1 MELVV
6 GNIVEDLAR
15 WQKSYIASCV
25 AKEMADR
32 TIKIYSGILEELIE
46 FSRPH
51 QDQASIRDI
60 NQFFVTT
67 FLNEKAQVQAEAKE
81 RNPKGRHGF
90 GPSTKN
96 LYVAVIKKFL
106 LYISENNHDSHD
118 LTRSL
123 KDFKIKREKKLKPR
137 LEETEINKMLNFIEK
152 VKDGGKRA
160 ETSYRNVL
168 LFKIFLYT
176 GMRAEEMV
184 HLRFCDLVFRTET
197 EDKIVEGESGNK
209 TVSTVAHELCVIKL
223 AGKGSKER
231 LVYLPKS
238 VIEDELDFLLG
249 IRQPSDFIAFSTR
262 GEEAIS
268 TKKIYELLD
277 RLYRAAG
284 VRKRG
289 VHLLRHTLARR
300 LVDRNVNL
308 ETIRDILGH
317 SSIGI
322 TSDFYAKTDERN
334 KQKALLGRGGE

>member
-1 MELVV
+1 MELTT

-15 WQKSYIASCV
+15 WQKSYIAHCT
-25 AKEMADR
+25 AKEMAER
-32 TIKIYSGILEELIE
+32 TIKIYTGILDEFVE

-51 QDQASIRDI
+51 QDQATIRDV
-60 NQFFVTT
+60 NQFFIST
-67 FLNEKAQVQAEAKE
+67 FLNEKAKLQAEAKE
-81 RNPKGRHGF
+81 RNPTGKHGF

-96 LYVAVIKKFL
+96 LYVAIIKTFL
-106 LYISENNHDSHD
+106 LYISENNHDNHD
-118 LTRSL
+118 LARSL

-137 LEETEINKMLNFIEK
+137 LEETEISKILNSIEK
-152 VKDGGKRA
+152 IKKSGKRA

-184 HLRFCDLVFRTET
+184 HLRFHDLIFRTEN
-197 EDKIVEGESGNK
+197 EDKIVEGEGGDKS
-209 TVSTVAHELCVIKL
+209 VANVTHELYVIKL
-223 AGKGSKER
+223 DGKGSKER

-238 VIEDELDFLLG
+238 AIEDELDFLLG
-249 IRQPSDFIAFSTR
+249 IRQSSDFIAFSTR
-262 GEEAIS
+262 SNEAIN
-268 TKKIYELLD
+268 TKKVYELLD
-277 RLYRAAG
+277 RLYRSAG
-284 VRKRG
+284 VSKRG

-322 TSDFYAKTDERN
+322 TSDFYAKTDEKN
-334 KQKALLGRGGE
+334 KQKALIDPK